1 MKSLVHISGGRRS
14 AFTIPELMIAMTVF
28 SFVVTGII
36 FAHLYGLSMF
46 RITETSLKATASAR
60 KVVGQLTDEIRTC
73 NKALIGDIK
82 LVGGTNKFVGLLNG
96 EKQEG
101 SAMLIYPTTD
111 YSRFILYFLKPADQT
126 FRRTTQQ
133 PDSAVV
139 LAESITN
146 TVVFRAENPISGQTL
161 TNDLNNRVIH
171 FNLEFYKPRRFRQV
185 ADYYKLE
192 TSVTRRAE

>member
-1 MKSLVHISGGRRS
+1 MKSLALISGRRRD

-28 SFVVTGII
+28 SFVITGVI

-60 KVVGQLTDEIRTC
+60 RVMGRMTDEIRTC

-82 LVGGTNKFVGLLNG
+82 PVGGTNKFVGLLNG
-96 EKQEG
+96 EKQQG
-101 SAMLIYPTTD
+101 TAMLIYPTAD
-111 YSRFILYFLKPADQT
+111 QSRYILYFVKPADQT
-126 FRRTTQQ
+126 FRRTTEQ
-133 PDSAVV
+133 PDSALI

-146 TVVFRAENPISGQTL
+146 TVVFRAENPLSGQTL

-171 FNLEFYKPRRFRQV
+171 FNLEFYKPRRFRQM